1 MAIFRAGKR
10 VGAFDIRVGFPRDKS
25 LDNVDRDPRLKQ
37 RANTE
42 NTIGRFRAAMGK
54 AEGYARPAKF
64 AIKLFLPA
72 NLPQILKKVQNT
84 KSFEGTN
91 GHTPSHLIS
100 SAANPDGDTMM
111 DLHSQMGRQLNIHCE
126 SVSMPGKDLVT
137 QKKQYGNEPE
147 VDMVTGHQY
156 SGTINASFYADK
168 YLRERQAIELWMKMA
183 HNNLT
188 NEAKYYDDYAKSCK
202 MQIFQLGSLDGEGD
216 RDVPTYGIEAIEVF
230 PQTLSAVEYNYGST
244 NQIVKINVGFA
255 YKQWYNLTTDHIATM
270 ASGNSQQTIH
280 DVKGADKGLFGK
292 LPIELQRAGREVFGQ
307 ARTVLNP
314 IGRIFGGK
322 VFPPF
327 T

>member
-1 MAIFRAGKR
+1 MAIFRGGKR
-10 VGAFDIRVGFPRDKS
+10 VGPFDIRVGFPRDKS

-292 LPIELQRAGREVFGQ
+292 LPIELQRAGREVFNSAKRQ
-307 ARTVLNP
+307 VP
-314 IGRIFGGK
+314 IGKLFKGK
-322 VFPPF
+322 IFPPF

>member
-10 VGAFDIRVGFPRDKS
+10 IGAFDIRVGFPRDKS

-100 SAANPDGDTMM
+100 SASNPDGNTMA
-111 DLHSQMGRQLNIHCE
+111 DLTSQMGRQLNIHCE

-280 DVKGADKGLFGK
+280 DVKGADKGLFGR
-292 LPIELQRAGREVFGQ
+292 LPIELQRAGREVFNSAKRQ
-307 ARTVLNP
+307 VP
-314 IGRIFGGK
+314 VGK
-322 VFPPF
+322 LFKGKIFPPF

>member
-25 LDNVDRDPRLKQ
+25 LDNVDRDPRLRQ

-292 LPIELQRAGREVFGQ
+292 LPIELQRAGREVFNSAKRQ
-307 ARTVLNP
+307 VP
-314 IGRIFGGK
+314 IGKLFKGK
-322 VFPPF
+322 IFPPF